1 MPGRPSNHQSPITCN
16 YRQNTRLVNTG
27 RKDFKPP
34 GSQRVTAGMLLTAFL
49 GQKEA
54 KSFHTREYFWLLEI
68 PFRTQAICEIH
79 TVALPAATWL
89 RVQLLMT
96 TDYKQKKIAKLSTRE
111 SSCITA
117 LLRNTLQCIFTRQ
130 NVHASEV
137 YEDVIKTRS
146 MIK

>member
-1 MPGRPSNHQSPITCN
+1 MPGRPSNHQSPIICN

-54 KSFHTREYFWLLEI
+54 RSFHTREYFWLLEI

-96 TDYKQKKIAKLSTRE
+96 TDYKQKKLRSCQQGKAVALQHFYVTHCNAYSHDRMCTLAK
-111 SSCITA
+111 
-117 LLRNTLQCIFTRQ
+117 FM
-130 NVHASEV
+130 
-137 YEDVIKTRS
+137 K
-146 MIK
+146 M